1 MLYAAGMFLSSCSE
15 FRFVTMF
22 TWTLV
27 CFLEFELGITLLSCL
42 LFDEN
47 FSWCRPYGGAFD
59 VRKVVGSRF
68 FIVSGNISF
77 ETVQAFLAEFYH
89 PTHEKGNSEWS
100 ASYHGVFIFF
110 FFPFSSSF
118 SKTMWLISH
127 EEWSK
132 VTWNHGFLTDGIG
145 SYPELASDLESR
157 QQATNLV
164 DKHPVYLAD
173 WLHCWALLQTCGLFL
188 YKSLLWLL
196 SSRRKYFHNFKV
208 AMHCYKLRIVY
219 LNVESCQNLI
229 ACKLRDE
236 VESRDFQV
244 RVEVVIDALQ
254 G

>member
-110 FFPFSSSF
+110 FSF
-118 SKTMWLISH
+118 FFFFFENNVANFTRRVVKSNLKPWVPNGRYRIISGISFRFRIKTTSH
-127 EEWSK
+127 
-132 VTWNHGFLTDGIG
+132 
-145 SYPELASDLESR
+145 
-157 QQATNLV
+157 
-164 DKHPVYLAD
+164 
-173 WLHCWALLQTCGLFL
+173 
-188 YKSLLWLL
+188 
-196 SSRRKYFHNFKV
+196 
-208 AMHCYKLRIVY
+208 
-219 LNVESCQNLI
+219 
-229 ACKLRDE
+229 
-236 VESRDFQV
+236 
-244 RVEVVIDALQ
+244 
-254 G
+254 